1 MAARENSFSLISM
14 NQARGLV
21 ACMLSAD
28 VALAL
33 LYLFLFLQGNPIGN
47 DRPGM
52 FDMDGEGNIPSWYSS
67 IKLLAVA
74 LCAYFYGR
82 LVLHKD
88 KWAGA
93 LVLVGAALF
102 AYLSM
107 DEGATLHEKIGARFD
122 MLLSGGAGGVKP
134 VFETTGVWMLFL
146 GPPLFLALVGG
157 VFYLRKRLSIPAGV
171 FAKAVAGI
179 LLFVIAA
186 APGDIL
192 VNYFTGD
199 ALVIQTAV
207 EELSEMLG
215 VTLVLWAAMSLLALQ
230 EPIVVGRALAFGVP
244 RATAERDPAS
254 SGEPVVRGGGA
265 ALPMPARAHRQP
277 S

>member
-1 MAARENSFSLISM
+1 MAAREKSFWLISM

-33 LYLFLFLQGNPIGN
+33 LYLFLFLQGNPLGN

-52 FDMDGEGNIPSWYSS
+52 FDMDGEGNIPAWYSS
-67 IKLLAVA
+67 TKLFAVA

-82 LVLHKD
+82 LVLLND
-88 KWAGA
+88 KWAGG
-93 LVLVGAALF
+93 LVLMGAVLF

-107 DEGATLHEKIGARFD
+107 DEGATLHEKIGDRFN
-122 MLLSGGAGGVKP
+122 MLVTGGALNEKP
-134 VFETTGVWMLFL
+134 VFETTGLWMVFL

-157 VFYLRKRLSIPAGV
+157 VFYLRRRLSIPANI
-171 FAKAVAGI
+171 FAKALAGI

-207 EELSEMLG
+207 EELSEMVG

-230 EPIVVGRALAFGVP
+230 EPIVVGRALARGAP
-244 RATAERDPAS
+244 RATAERDRALRD
-254 SGEPVVRGGGA
+254 EPVVHGGGA
-265 ALPMPARAHRQP
+265 TMPVPAGAHRQP